1 MNRVIQT
8 YDPGGTDENTTES
21 SITKNTIN
29 SILQRKNPINVGLIR
44 SNTVGIP
51 DQFALNLSFY
61 FENNSES
68 VESEVTMCILDM
80 PGKTIILGL
89 PDIIQSYY
97 YLFIEM
103 VSNAK
108 VEHHE
113 AARLKEEAEL
123 EHLQRLDLQLPI
135 QGLEKPYKPW
145 KDTPW
150 VIAEEELETPD
161 PCSFTGPFAYLT
173 MTHE

>member
-1 MNRVIQT
+1 MTLGDNK
-8 YDPGGTDENTTES
+8 TTV
-21 SITKNTIN
+21 SINE
-29 SILQRKNPINVGLIR
+29 L
-44 SNTVGIP
+44 
-51 DQFALNLSFY
+51 LNLSFY

-68 VESEVTMCILDM
+68 VESEVTMCVLDM
-80 PGKTIILGL
+80 PGKTTTLGL
-89 PDIIQSYY
+89 PDIIQPYY

-103 VSNAK
+103 VGNAK

-113 AARLKEEAEL
+113 AARLNEEAES

-145 KDTPW
+145 KDTSW
-150 VIAEEELETPD
+150 VIAEEELEIPD
-161 PCSFTGPFAYLT
+161 PCSFTGSFAYLT